1 MCVILNGLNT
11 TNRNSCLPLTLFTC
25 GAQYDWRMGI
35 AQKASQ
41 SRWWMSIPAMVI
53 QTVRGVDELMKAMV
67 PQWCFFCTWTLR
79 RPQNGKCGKCTKMFG
94 SEKTHTHTNYIHM
107 YVYIYIILYI
117 IIYIYIYTRIHT
129 LGGSRHDET
138 WWRRLSNLPLQSNV
152 HCSIFFVK
160 VYIWLVVSTLLK
172 NISQLGWLFP
182 TYGKRK
188 KCSKQPT
195 KYGNVW

>member
-1 MCVILNGLNT
+1 MSKLFFCWPSDCSNLREDQFHMVVFQVSICLGDCYIWSKVIWSVHRLSHPFIYIILYNHIYVCVILNGLNT

-94 SEKTHTHTNYIHM
+94 SEKTHTLTIYICM
-107 YVYIYIILYI
+107 YIYNIVYNN
-117 IIYIYIYTRIHT
+117 YIYIYTHT
-129 LGGSRHDET
+129 YT
-138 WWRRLSNLPLQSNV
+138 WRL
-152 HCSIFFVK
+152 
-160 VYIWLVVSTLLK
+160 
-172 NISQLGWLFP
+172 
-182 TYGKRK
+182 
-188 KCSKQPT
+188 
-195 KYGNVW
+195 